1 MSTRPASS
9 PSATAD
15 PGGLSRSLE
24 DYLETIFELVRER
37 RVARVRDIAEARG
50 VKAASVT
57 PALRRLAT
65 LGLIDYAE
73 REYIGLT
80 PAGETRAR
88 RVLARHQVLVDFFAG
103 VLRVPAQTASE
114 DACAMEHSLSDRG
127 MDHLVS
133 FLEYLRL
140 SPEAAEVIARFGA
153 TDGLGFRAPTGPD
166 GTARAA
172 MPPASTGAIPLSR
185 LRLMATAT
193 VQMVRGEGA
202 LRQRLLDLG
211 LLPGAELQVLRAAP
225 AAGPLWIQLRGS
237 QLTLRRREADVVLV
251 TPGGSSD

>member
-1 MSTRPASS
+1 MSARSASS
-9 PSATAD
+9 PSASAD
-15 PGGLSRSLE
+15 SGGLSRSLE
-24 DYLETIFELVRER
+24 DYLETIFELVRAR
-37 RVARVRDIAEARG
+37 RIARVRDIAEARG

-57 PALRRLAT
+57 PALRRLAN

-88 RVLARHQVLVDFFAG
+88 RVLARHQVLVDFLAG
-103 VLRVPAQTASE
+103 VLRVPTETASQ

-140 SPEAAEVIARFGA
+140 SPEAAEVIARFRA
-153 TDGLGFRAPTGPD
+153 TEGLGFRAPSGPGGSTG
-166 GTARAA
+166 TA
-172 MPPASTGAIPLSR
+172 MPPASVRTIPLSK
-185 LRLMATAT
+185 LQLMVTAT
-193 VQMVRGEGA
+193 VQMVKGEGA

-237 QLTLRRREADVVLV
+237 QLSLRRREADVVLV
-251 TPGGSSD
+251 TPEGKPA